1 MKTLYKSVLIID
13 PKSKLHG
20 KRRDV
25 VIENGCCEEIGVG
38 LRLKKGTEIARKNLY
53 MTTGWIDSMAH
64 FRDPGMETIEHLDS
78 GCKAAK
84 NGGFKYVVLMPST
97 QPVIDNKSGVM
108 RIVNYQSSL
117 GVRLLPTGCL
127 SEALK
132 GEQLAEHYDMYK
144 AGAVAFTDDKKSV
157 SSGLMLRALEYV
169 KSFDGMILSF
179 PFDASIAPSGQI
191 HEGATSVRMG
201 LKGIPELTEEL
212 RLQRDI
218 ELLRYSGSRMHVSL
232 ITTSKSVDMIRKA
245 KKEGLRITCGVAAHH
260 LYYQDS
266 DCIHFDSLFKV
277 IPPLRDKLHQKALIQ
292 GLKDGTIDLVCSDH
306 RPWDTEHKE
315 LEFDDASEGMAGI
328 ETAFHLAWA
337 ALEEHL
343 ELEKIM
349 ALFTS
354 KPATIFGI
362 EQAPIGESKN
372 LPVTIFSTEDKTI
385 FDANTWGSQSR
396 FHPLYGTE
404 MKGKIYA

>member
-1 MKTLYKSVLIID
+1 
-13 PKSKLHG
+13 
-20 KRRDV
+20 
-25 VIENGCCEEIGVG
+25 
-38 LRLKKGTEIARKNLY
+38 
-53 MTTGWIDSMAH
+53 
-64 FRDPGMETIEHLDS
+64 
-78 GCKAAK
+78 
-84 NGGFKYVVLMPST
+84 
-97 QPVIDNKSGVM
+97 
-108 RIVNYQSSL
+108 
-117 GVRLLPTGCL
+117 
-127 SEALK
+127 
-132 GEQLAEHYDMYK
+132 
-144 AGAVAFTDDKKSV
+144 
-157 SSGLMLRALEYV
+157 MLRALEYV
-169 KSFDGMILSF
+169 KSFDGLILSF

-266 DCIHFDSLFKV
+266 DCIQFDSRFKV
-277 IPPLRDKLHQKALIQ
+277 LPPLRDKLHQKALIQ
-292 GLKDGTIDLVCSDH
+292 GLKDGTIDVVCSDH

-328 ETAFHLAWA
+328 ETTFHLVWA
-337 ALEEHL
+337 ALAEHL
-343 ELEKIM
+343 ELEKMM
-349 ALFTS
+349 ALLTS
-354 KPATIFGI
+354 NPASIFGI

-404 MKGKIYA
+404 MRGKIYA